1 MLYHTTLASF
11 LRRNRTKTRAFFSA
25 TNVDARETRLASS
38 KTSARAARR
47 ASSPAMRPY
56 HPARSSDTWIVPAAR
71 RARQVSGR
79 AAEALDARLSARDEL
94 GGGTVSDPFSEDAR
108 EDDPRTTRASHDSE
122 TLVDML
128 LSGRL
133 EAAPPGAPEEPTVPG
148 PRAFGLRNEA
158 RGDVGG
164 VVPSPAPAPWN
175 QPWPKTRVPGARF
188 HHIPDE
194 ERIAGSIS
202 PRGPHARRRDVL
214 RETQR
219 AFPDRDDGDVPNLGD
234 DLERRARASGVFQ
247 RFATPVF
254 SGESRD
260 ARAGTGTGTGTGSS
274 DVFDRSLRYP
284 GVHSPYESKGESR
297 EEASRRRRGGGVAS
311 AEESRLRRMRDK
323 AAALENLREVRRAL
337 GKSSPPR
344 RVETRGR
351 LGGERTGARRE
362 GAPTAKTDRPIDR

>member
-1 MLYHTTLASF
+1 MSGAR
-11 LRRNRTKTRAFFSA
+11 RRN
-25 TNVDARETRLASS
+25 
-38 KTSARAARR
+38 
-47 ASSPAMRPY
+47 
-56 HPARSSDTWIVPAAR
+56 
-71 RARQVSGR
+71 
-79 AAEALDARLSARDEL
+79 DARLSARDEL

-133 EAAPPGAPEEPTVPG
+133 EAALPGAPEEPTVPG

-202 PRGPHARRRDVL
+202 PRGPHARRDVL

-234 DLERRARASGVFQ
+234 DLERRQRSGVFQ

-260 ARAGTGTGTGTGSS
+260 ARARGRGRGPGG
-274 DVFDRSLRYP
+274 DRIVRCVRSFASISR
-284 GVHSPYESKGESR
+284 VHSRTVQGRVEG
-297 EEASRRRRGGGVAS
+297 EASRRRRGGGVAS
-311 AEESRLRRMRDK
+311 AEESRLRRDARQGGGVGK
-323 AAALENLREVRRAL
+323 PSRGSTRARKIFAAP
-337 GKSSPPR
+337 S
-344 RVETRGR
+344 VETRGR

-362 GAPTAKTDRPIDR
+362 GAPTAKTIDR

>member
-1 MLYHTTLASF
+1 M
-11 LRRNRTKTRAFFSA
+11 
-25 TNVDARETRLASS
+25 
-38 KTSARAARR
+38 
-47 ASSPAMRPY
+47 
-56 HPARSSDTWIVPAAR
+56 
-71 RARQVSGR
+71 RAR
-79 AAEALDARLSARDEL
+79 
-94 GGGTVSDPFSEDAR
+94 TT
-108 EDDPRTTRASHDSE
+108 PRTTRASHDSE

-133 EAAPPGAPEEPTVPG
+133 EAALPGAPEEPTVPG

-234 DLERRARASGVFQ
+234 DLSGGARQRRLPTV
-247 RFATPVF
+247 
-254 SGESRD
+254 RD
-260 ARAGTGTGTGTGSS
+260 ARILGGKPGRSRGDG
-274 DVFDRSLRYP
+274 DGDGDGDRIVRCVRSFA
-284 GVHSPYESKGESR
+284 SISR
-297 EEASRRRRGGGVAS
+297 RAQSVRVQGRVEGGGARRRRGGGVAS
-311 AEESRLRRMRDK
+311 AEESRPRRLRDK

>member
-1 MLYHTTLASF
+1 MLLYHTTLA
-11 LRRNRTKTRAFFSA
+11 LRFCDETARKLERFSRPRTLTRL
-25 TNVDARETRLASS
+25 TRLASS

-133 EAAPPGAPEEPTVPG
+133 EAALPGAPEEPTVPG

-260 ARAGTGTGTGTGSS
+260 ARAGTGTGTGTGTGSS

-337 GKSSPPR
+337 GKSLPPR

-362 GAPTAKTDRPIDR
+362 GAPTAKTIDR